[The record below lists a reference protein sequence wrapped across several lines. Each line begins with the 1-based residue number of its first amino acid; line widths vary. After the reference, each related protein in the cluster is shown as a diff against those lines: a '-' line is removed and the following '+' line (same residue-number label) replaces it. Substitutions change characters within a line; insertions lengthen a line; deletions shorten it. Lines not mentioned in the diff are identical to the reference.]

1 MHHSEWPCFFLQMS
15 SAINPFRRSP
25 MPEQRQESPGWPEG
39 NAAAG
44 LQIRNC
50 CRQLDANAELQWVTN
65 QDLSC
70 PKDDVIFVQKG
81 TCTIQ
86 PFVTPVCG
94 FLTKT

>member
-1 MHHSEWPCFFLQMS
+1 MS

-25 MPEQRQESPGWPEG
+25 MPEERQESARWPED

-44 LQIRNC
+44 LRTRNG

-70 PKDDVIFVQKG
+70 PKDDIISVQKG
-81 TCTIQ
+81 ICTIQ

-94 FLTKT
+94 FIIKT